1 MSKVLGIDLGTT
13 NSCMAI
19 LEGDTPT
26 IIPNAEGDR
35 TTPSVVAFSDGER
48 LVGKVALN
56 QHVMNAGN
64 TIYSVKRFIGRTCDE
79 LDSCDT
85 ADLTYRIETSEKDR
99 PIIVTESREEYLPE
113 AISAMVLAKLKCDAE
128 AFTGEI
134 LTKAVITVPA
144 YFNDTQRQ
152 ATRDAGSIAG
162 LDVLRIIN
170 EPTAAALA
178 FGYNGGDAEDTTILV
193 YDFGGGT
200 LDVSILEISN
210 GLVQVVSTAGN
221 NYLGGDDIDALL
233 TQHLCNRFFADTGI
247 DLAADDLSYARVRSA
262 ARSAKEDLSSTQKVI
277 VNLPFVAASAQG
289 PVHMN
294 YEVTRHEFEEVIA
307 DIIEDCKT
315 PIIEA
320 LEGPQDNPACLST
333 DDIDHVLLVGGSTR
347 IPAIQQMIETLFG
360 KEPER
365 TLNPDEVVAMG
376 AAVQGGVLEGDL
388 EDIVLSDVCSM
399 TLSIKAYPNIC
410 AVMIPKNS
418 PIPTSSQQIFTTRDD
433 NQDNV
438 EIVIIQ
444 GEDPEANS
452 PRNKVIGTAVLEGIP
467 AMPGGVPRIQV
478 TMTYDADGIIQ
489 VSAQETASGSS
500 IQVRIEGTS
509 RLDTNEVQALA
520 AQEQQH
526 EADRQRGC

>member
-233 TQHLCNRFFADTGI
+233 TQHL
-247 DLAADDLSYARVRSA
+247 
-262 ARSAKEDLSSTQKVI
+262 
-277 VNLPFVAASAQG
+277 
-289 PVHMN
+289 
-294 YEVTRHEFEEVIA
+294 
-307 DIIEDCKT
+307 
-315 PIIEA
+315 
-320 LEGPQDNPACLST
+320 
-333 DDIDHVLLVGGSTR
+333 
-347 IPAIQQMIETLFG
+347 
-360 KEPER
+360 
-365 TLNPDEVVAMG
+365 
-376 AAVQGGVLEGDL
+376 
-388 EDIVLSDVCSM
+388 
-399 TLSIKAYPNIC
+399 
-410 AVMIPKNS
+410 
-418 PIPTSSQQIFTTRDD
+418 
-433 NQDNV
+433 
-438 EIVIIQ
+438 
-444 GEDPEANS
+444 
-452 PRNKVIGTAVLEGIP
+452 
-467 AMPGGVPRIQV
+467 
-478 TMTYDADGIIQ
+478 
-489 VSAQETASGSS
+489 
-500 IQVRIEGTS
+500 
-509 RLDTNEVQALA
+509 
-520 AQEQQH
+520 
-526 EADRQRGC
+526 